1 MPEQSIAERLAAVLE
16 RQDDE
21 AERALHLLYGELP
34 AWFPMPR
41 LEYAKRTVYGLGN
54 DGFTPEQIAKFVSDE
69 IANNERLEAGEMI
82 SRTVPGGAI
91 DSGAFIRAVNE
102 LAHIKYALSLPGMEG
117 LEMLAGVLAAS
128 GAKSAYSHKER
139 AKDKDIVAFQ
149 EAAKALF
156 KANGYNIAK
165 TLREPFLA
173 EYVRRHYGA
182 RTLHNALVR
191 IRPKG
196 KEQKGRPRK
205 GNVTP

>member
-1 MPEQSIAERLAAVLE
+1 MPEQSIHERIIAALGRE
-16 RQDDE
+16 DDE
-21 AERALHLLYGELP
+21 AERALQLLYGELP
-34 AWFPMPR
+34 DWFLKPSVEHATR
-41 LEYAKRTVYGLGN
+41 IVKQLGN
-54 DGFTPEQIAKFVSDE
+54 QGFTAEQIAKFTTDSMADKW
-69 IANNERLEAGEMI
+69 I
-82 SRTVPGGAI
+82 VPGTVE

-117 LEMLAGVLAAS
+117 LEMLGGVLAVS

-205 GNVTP
+205 GNVIP

>member
-1 MPEQSIAERLAAVLE
+1 MPEQSIEERLAALFDRE
-16 RQDDE
+16 EKE
-21 AERALHLLYGELP
+21 AERALQLLYGELP
-34 AWFPMPR
+34 EWFPLPR
-41 LEYAKRTVYGLGN
+41 LEHARRIVYQLGN
-54 DGFTPEQIAKFVSDE
+54 KGFTAEQITKFTTDSMADE
-69 IANNERLEAGEMI
+69 WM
-82 SRTVPGGAI
+82 VPGTVEN
-91 DSGAFIRAVNE
+91 SGAFIHAVNE
-102 LAHIKYALSLPGMEG
+102 LAHIKYALTLPGMEG

-128 GAKSAYSHKER
+128 GAKSAYSYKER

-156 KANGYNIAK
+156 KANDYNIAK
-165 TLREPFLA
+165 TLREPSLA

-196 KEQKGRPRK
+196 KEQIGRPRK

>member
-1 MPEQSIAERLAAVLE
+1 MPEQSIEELAAFIE

-21 AERALHLLYGELP
+21 ADRALQLLYGELP
-34 AWFPMPR
+34 AWFPLPR
-41 LEYAKRTVYGLGN
+41 LEHARRIVCQLGN
-54 DGFTPEQIAKFVSDE
+54 KGFTAEQIAKFVDDE
-69 IANNERLEAGEMI
+69 ISDDEKLEAGEMV
-82 SRTVPGGAI
+82 RRFVPGTVR
-91 DSGAFIRAVNE
+91 DSGAFIYAVNE
-102 LAHIKYALSLPGMEG
+102 LAHIKYALTLPGMEG

-165 TLREPFLA
+165 TLREPSLA